1 MKIKVNYIP
10 SVTEVK
16 VRNEIQN
23 SEERLLVD

>member
-10 SVTEVK
+10 SITEVK
-16 VRNEIQN
+16 VKNEVQN